1 MGTNRYRTVIYQKH
15 AKKVLYNNNYTNSA
29 VQKEGNIGVTRLEHQ
44 LQKMKPHPYR
54 NSLNDSLGW
63 RGRSS
68 NFKIGDSVIHSS
80 LGKGTIKSTIK
91 SVTNS
96 TLALVV
102 VFEEYSKPKTVNL
115 PCEEIKKIQNTY

>member
-15 AKKVLYNNNYTNSA
+15 AKKV
-29 VQKEGNIGVTRLEHQ
+29 
-44 LQKMKPHPYR
+44 
-54 NSLNDSLGW
+54 DSEAKTKKVL
-63 RGRSS
+63 

-91 SVTNS
+91 SVTDS

-102 VFEEYSKPKTVNL
+102 VFEEYSKPKTINL